1 MSKEHIPEGPCPRS
15 TGAAGRRE
23 RSRRTPV
30 SLLSSAG
37 QFPLATPNLCH
48 LQALTQFPLHQQSR
62 PSFPGLSALG
72 TPRALRQAV
81 PTLLSGSHTFFIHR
95 AYLPCPPARL
105 PGMPPYQMPR
115 PHSWERASFPPSK
128 QEVSL
133 FPVQG
138 PDPEQILK
146 VPGRTPWG

>member
-1 MSKEHIPEGPCPRS
+1 M
-15 TGAAGRRE
+15 
-23 RSRRTPV
+23 

-81 PTLLSGSHTFFIHR
+81 LTLLSGPHLALRVSHFLYPQGLS
-95 AYLPCPPARL
+95 AL
-105 PGMPPYQMPR
+105 
-115 PHSWERASFPPSK
+115 PPSQIAWNASLSDAQAPFLGK
-128 QEVSL
+128 GFLPTIKARSESVSSSETRSPSPHEGWGWQNPL
-133 FPVQG
+133 GIV
-138 PDPEQILK
+138 
-146 VPGRTPWG
+146 PWGSLTQP